1 MKSRAAACLRAL
13 IGGRCACGLCSPVR
27 RPYRSKR
34 HPPCDRCR
42 QKKLRCETNG
52 QVACQRCQAG
62 GVSCSFSRLQ
72 VHRGHGSPA
81 IPAVVFSTPPVSQP
95 AFSHQGTVT
104 PDYNAEAAIPTIEPD
119 PIAPQEVSYLPDDPF
134 PYQFSERATPQQAI
148 QTLDLL
154 PGMCAHVLGTSGES
168 DPFLL
173 RHCKFDDYGLLHFQ
187 HVRFRNAGGVPL
199 AEKIPVHFLVTD
211 TAVYESARASTR
223 VLRQPSPRD
232 VLDSLI
238 PVEHG
243 QRLVALFIT
252 HVFPSLPIVP
262 HFIASENLHT
272 IPVHLLAALYASA
285 LPFAKFDESLSLVYA
300 FQPPPAAQLWRLS
313 LDLILE
319 EIHTPHLSVL
329 QAGILYLHKPHEGP
343 QQSSVADT
351 PFHWS
356 FVGMMV
362 GTAAA
367 LGLQFECRPMGMPL
381 WERRLRRRLWWAI
394 YSEDKWRALLF
405 GRPPYIRLD
414 EWDVTDLD
422 ESDFEGAPA
431 DRFMRI
437 AKMARI
443 GDDIQLSLYSLR
455 AAQRLS
461 PNLPDSLQTA
471 RVLLRQLQEWLSL
484 LPPPMQTG
492 TSDRPELST
501 CVHFA
506 YLLLEIFIF
515 RALLRPMVRSAPPP
529 RLIDETEPLPLFPD
543 LTVDDYIAQ
552 IIDVGD
558 IVGEEAPAVNINEED
573 KSTPIILNAAENC
586 AASMLRLISQM
597 QAREM
602 SSFWYSWCRIGFA
615 TVSNF
620 MMILLVQAP
629 TKEHAVR
636 AKKLV
641 YMWQHALQS
650 QGNGWDMMDL
660 GLVRLNGP
668 LSMGLANVFYLPAH
682 LTKIPKVTP
691 SGLMINQARLWETLH
706 ETCKWGASHRW
717 GKGETDTGMARLTL
731 TDDDARVRR
740 WFAGEV
746 EKLGCSLSVDQMGN
760 MFARQKGKLNSSKPM
775 IAMGSHLDTQP
786 RGGRYDGILGVMGA
800 LEVLRTMKENGFQTH
815 YDVGIVN
822 WTNEE
827 GARFP
832 KSMCS
837 SGVWAGAI
845 SIKDSWKLRDIHD
858 QDVTLKS
865 ELERHGYLGG
875 IPASHEA
882 YPLGAHFELHI
893 EQGPIL
899 QDTGRS
905 IGVVTGAQGYRWLKF
920 TVTGQDAHTG
930 TTPLSARRDP
940 LLAASKMIVASNEAA
955 KRHGALAST
964 GILKIPEN
972 SSTNTVVSNVVF
984 TLDIR
989 HPEDEVVKA
998 VQDECLKSFAEIA
1011 QQDGKGVSFE
1021 WTNDT
1026 DSPAVKFHDDCI
1038 DSIKSSAEGLVGP
1051 EGWMRITSGAGHDTV
1066 YTSRHC
1072 PSAMIFVPCR
1082 DGVSHHP
1089 TEYCTPEDCA
1099 LGTQTLLESVVH
1111 YDQSLLAKQN

>member
-1 MKSRAAACLRAL
+1 MS
-13 IGGRCACGLCSPVR
+13 SPVR

-42 QKKLRCETNG
+42 QKKLRCENHG
-52 QVACQRCQAG
+52 QVACQRCQAS
-62 GVSCSFSRLQ
+62 GVSCSFNRLQ
-72 VHRGHGSPA
+72 SVYSQD
-81 IPAVVFSTPPVSQP
+81 VV
-95 AFSHQGTVT
+95 A
-104 PDYNAEAAIPTIEPD
+104 PDYQAESAIPTIEPD
-119 PIAPQEVSYLPDDPF
+119 PIGPPSDSYIPDDPF
-134 PYQFSERATPQQAI
+134 AYRISERATPQQAI

-154 PGMCAHVLGTSGES
+154 PGVCAHVMGTSGES

-199 AEKIPVHFLVTD
+199 AEKIPVHYLVTD
-211 TAVYESARASTR
+211 AAVYEPAKLSTR
-223 VLRQPSPRD
+223 TWRQLSPRD
-232 VLDSLI
+232 ALDTLI
-238 PVEHG
+238 PAEHG
-243 QRLVALFIT
+243 QRLVSLFIT
-252 HVFPSLPIVP
+252 HIFPSLPIVP
-262 HFIASENLHT
+262 HFIGSESLQT

-285 LPFAKFDESLSLVYA
+285 LPFAKFDEVLSLVYA
-300 FQPPPAAQLWRLS
+300 FAPPPAAQLWRLS

-329 QAGILYLHKPHEGP
+329 QAGLLYLHKSYDGP

-351 PFHWS
+351 PFLWS
-356 FVGMMV
+356 FI
-362 GTAAA
+362 GTMTGLASS

-394 YSEDKWRALLF
+394 YIEDKWRALLL

-443 GDDIQLSLYSLR
+443 ADDIQLSLYSLR

-471 RVLLRQLQEWLSL
+471 RILLRQLQEWLSL
-484 LPPPMQTG
+484 LPPPMQSS

-543 LTVDDYIAQ
+543 LNVDDYIAQ
-552 IIDVGD
+552 IIDVD
-558 IVGEEAPAVNINEED
+558 NFVSEEEPTVNINEED
-573 KSTPIILNAAENC
+573 KSVPIILNAAENC
-586 AASMLRLISQM
+586 AASMLRLVSRM
-597 QAREM
+597 EAREM
-602 SSFWYSWCRIGFA
+602 STFWYSWCRIGFA

-620 MMILLVQAP
+620 MILLLIQAP

-641 YMWQHALQS
+641 YMWQQALQS
-650 QGNGWDMMDL
+650 QSNGWDMMDL

-668 LSMGLANVFYLPAH
+668 LSMGLANAFYLPQH
-682 LTKIPKVTP
+682 VREVVESVTLTKVPKVTP
-691 SGLMINQARLWETLH
+691 SGLKINQARLWETLH
-706 ETCKWGASHRW
+706 ETCKWGTSHRW
-717 GKGETDTGMARLTL
+717 GKESHETGMARLTL
-731 TDDDARVRR
+731 SDDDARVRR
-740 WFAGEV
+740 WFADEV
-746 EKLGCSLSVDQMGN
+746 QKLGCALSVDQMGN
-760 MFARQKGKLNSSKPM
+760 MFAKQKGKRNSSRPM

-786 RGGRYDGILGVMGA
+786 RGGRYDGILGVVGA
-800 LEVLRTMKENGFQTH
+800 LEVLRTMKENGFKTN

-845 SIKDSWKLRDIHD
+845 PTEDAWNLRDIHD
-858 QDVTLKS
+858 QSVTLKS
-865 ELERHGYLGG
+865 ELERHGYLGD
-875 IPASHEA
+875 IPCSHEA

-940 LLAASKMIVASNEAA
+940 LLAASKMVVASNAVA
-955 KRHGALAST
+955 QRYGALAST
-964 GILKIPEN
+964 GILKIPDN
-972 SSTNTVVSNVVF
+972 SSTNTVVSEAVF

-989 HPEDEVVKA
+989 HPDDDVVKM
-998 VQDECLKSFAEIA
+998 VQEECLKSFANIA
-1011 QQDGKGVSFE
+1011 KEDGKGVTFD
-1021 WTNDT
+1021 WTIDT
-1026 DSPAVKFHDDCI
+1026 DSPAVKFHKDCI
-1038 DSIKSSAEGLVGP
+1038 MSIQSSAEGLLGAQ
-1051 EGWMRITSGAGHDTV
+1051 GWMDITSGAGHDSV

-1072 PSAMIFVPCR
+1072 PTAMIFVPCR

-1099 LGTQTLLESVVH
+1099 LGSQTLLESVVH
-1111 YDQSLLAKQN
+1111 YDQSLSAKET

>member
-1 MKSRAAACLRAL
+1 MS
-13 IGGRCACGLCSPVR
+13 SPVR

-52 QVACQRCQAG
+52 QIACQRCQAG
-62 GVSCSFSRLQ
+62 GASCSFNRLQ
-72 VHRGHGSPA
+72 VQGSPA
-81 IPAVVFSTPPVSQP
+81 GAAG
-95 AFSHQGTVT
+95 AFSPVAQVPFDNPVT
-104 PDYNAEAAIPTIEPD
+104 ESAIPTIEPD
-119 PIAPQEVSYLPDDPF
+119 PITAESVPYLSDDPF
-134 PYQFSERATPQQAI
+134 AYRFSERATPQQAI

-154 PGMCAHVLGTSGES
+154 PGMCAHVMGNSGES

-211 TAVYESARASTR
+211 ASVYESAKASTR
-223 VLRQPSPRD
+223 VARQSSPRD
-232 VLDSLI
+232 VLNSLI
-238 PVEHG
+238 PIDHG
-243 QRLVALFIT
+243 QRLIALFIT
-252 HVFPSLPIVP
+252 HIFPSLPIVP
-262 HFIASENLHT
+262 HFIASDNIHT

-285 LPFAKFDESLSLVYA
+285 LPFARFDETLSLVYA
-300 FQPPPAAQLWRLS
+300 FQPPPAARLWRLS

-329 QAGILYLHKPHEGP
+329 QAGILYLHKLHDTP

-351 PFHWS
+351 PFLWS
-356 FVGMMV
+356 FVGAMV
-362 GTAAA
+362 GLATS

-381 WERRLRRRLWWAI
+381 WERRLRRRLWWAV
-394 YSEDKWRALLF
+394 YSEDKWRAILL
-405 GRPPYIRLD
+405 GRPPYIRQD

-431 DRFMRI
+431 DKFMRI
-437 AKMARI
+437 AKLARI
-443 GDDIQLSLYSLR
+443 ADDIQLSLYSLR

-484 LPPPMQTG
+484 LPPSVQPA

-501 CVHFA
+501 GVHFA

-552 IIDVGD
+552 IIDVED
-558 IVGEEAPAVNINEED
+558 IIGEVEPTMNINEED
-573 KSTPIILNAAENC
+573 KSAPIILNAAENC
-586 AASMLRLISQM
+586 AASMLRLISQI

-602 SSFWYSWCRIGFA
+602 STFWYSWSRIGFA

-620 MMILLVQAP
+620 MIQLLVQAP

-641 YMWQHALQS
+641 YMWQQALQS
-650 QGNGWDMMDL
+650 QSNGWDMMDL

-668 LSMGLANVFYLPAH
+668 LSLGLANAFYLPAH
-682 LTKIPKVTP
+682 VTT
-691 SGLMINQARLWETLH
+691 SGLKINQARLWETIH
-706 ETCKWGASHRW
+706 ETCKWGAAHRW
-717 GKGETDTGMARLTL
+717 GKGDTETGMARLTL
-731 TDDDARVRR
+731 SDDDARARR
-740 WFAGEV
+740 WFADEV
-746 EKLGCSLSVDQMGN
+746 QKLGCALSVDRMGN
-760 MFARQKGKLNSSKPM
+760 MFARQKGKLDSSRPM

-786 RGGRYDGILGVMGA
+786 RGGRYDGILGVLGA
-800 LEVLRTMKENGFQTH
+800 LEVLRTMKENGFQTNH
-815 YDVGIVN
+815 DIGIVN

-837 SGVWAGAI
+837 SGVWAGGIPIEDAW
-845 SIKDSWKLRDIHD
+845 DLRDI
-858 QDVTLKS
+858 QDKNVTLKS
-865 ELERHGYLGG
+865 ELERHGYLGD
-875 IPASHEA
+875 IPCSHEA

-940 LLAASKMIVASNEAA
+940 LLAASKMLVASNTVAR
-955 KRHGALAST
+955 RHGALAST
-964 GILKIPEN
+964 GILRIPEN
-972 SSTNTVVSNVVF
+972 SSTNTIVSEVVF

-989 HPEDEVVKA
+989 HPDDSVVMA
-998 VQDECLKSFAEIA
+998 VEAECLKSFAEIA
-1011 QQDGKGVSFE
+1011 QEDGKGVNFD
-1021 WTNDT
+1021 WTVDT
-1026 DSPAVKFHDDCI
+1026 DSPAVKFHSDCI
-1038 DSIKSSAEGLVGP
+1038 TSIRSSAEGLVGS
-1051 EGWMRITSGAGHDTV
+1051 EGWMDLTSGAGHDTV

-1089 TEYCTPEDCA
+1089 TEYCSPEDCA

-1111 YDQSLLAKQN
+1111 YDSSLLTKQN

>member
-1 MKSRAAACLRAL
+1 MS
-13 IGGRCACGLCSPVR
+13 SPVR

-62 GVSCSFSRLQ
+62 GASCSFNRL
-72 VHRGHGSPA
+72 HGSPA
-81 IPAVVFSTPPVSQP
+81 LPPVVFGPVAQP
-95 AFSHQGTVT
+95 AYEQNTVT
-104 PDYNAEAAIPTIEPD
+104 PDYNTQSPIPTIEPD
-119 PIAPQEVSYLPDDPF
+119 PIAPPPVSYLPDDPF
-134 PYQFSERATPQQAI
+134 TYQLSERAAPQQAI

-154 PGMCAHVLGTSGES
+154 PDMCAHVIGTSGES

-173 RHCKFDDYGLLHFQ
+173 RHCKFDDYGLLRFQ

-211 TAVYESARASTR
+211 VPIYESCKASTR
-223 VLRQPSPRD
+223 VIRESSPRD
-232 VLDSLI
+232 ILDALI

-243 QRLVALFIT
+243 QRLIALFIT
-252 HVFPSLPIVP
+252 HIFPSLPIIP
-262 HFIASENLHT
+262 HLNAPENLHT
-272 IPVHLLAALYASA
+272 LPVHLLAALYASA
-285 LPFAKFDESLSLVYA
+285 LPFAKFDASLSLVYA

-329 QAGILYLHKPHEGP
+329 QAGILYLHRPYDGP
-343 QQSSVADT
+343 QQRSIADT

-356 FVGMMV
+356 FVSMMV
-362 GTAAA
+362 GLATS

-394 YSEDKWRALLF
+394 YSEDKWRALLL
-405 GRPPYIRLD
+405 GRPPCIRQD

-431 DRFMRI
+431 ERFMRI

-443 GDDIQLSLYSLR
+443 ADDIQLSLYSLR

-471 RVLLRQLQEWLSL
+471 RALLRQLQDWLSL

-552 IIDVGD
+552 IIDVED
-558 IVGEEAPAVNINEED
+558 ILGQEAPAMSVNEED
-573 KSTPIILNAAENC
+573 KSVPIILNAAENC
-586 AASMLRLISQM
+586 AASMLRLLSQM
-597 QAREM
+597 QAGEI

-620 MMILLVQAP
+620 IILLLVQAP

-636 AKKLV
+636 AKKLM
-641 YMWQHALQS
+641 YMWQQALQS
-650 QGNGWDMMDL
+650 QSNGWDMMDL

-668 LSMGLANVFYLPAH
+668 LSMGLANAFYLPSH
-682 LTKIPKVTP
+682 VTP
-691 SGLMINQARLWETLH
+691 SGLKINQSRLWETLH
-706 ETCKWGASHRW
+706 ETCKWGAAHRW
-717 GKGETDTGMARLTL
+717 GKADHETGMARLTL
-731 TDDDARVRR
+731 SDDDARVRR
-740 WFAGEV
+740 WFASEV
-746 EKLGCSLSVDQMGN
+746 EKLGCALSVDQMGN
-760 MFARQKGKLNSSKPM
+760 MFARQKGKLRSSKPM

-786 RGGRYDGILGVMGA
+786 RGGRYDGILGVVGA
-800 LEVLRTMKENGFQTH
+800 LEVLRTMKENRFQTN

-837 SGVWAGAI
+837 SGVWAGAVPLE
-845 SIKDSWKLRDIHD
+845 DAWNLRDIHN
-858 QDVTLKS
+858 QNVTLKS
-865 ELERHGYLGG
+865 ELERYGYLGDV
-875 IPASHEA
+875 PSSHEA

-920 TVTGQDAHTG
+920 TVTGQDTHTG

-940 LLAASKMIVASNEAA
+940 LLAASKMIVASNAVA

-972 SSTNTVVSNVVF
+972 SSTNTVVSGVVF

-989 HPEDEVVKA
+989 HPEDEVVKT
-998 VQDECLKSFAEIA
+998 VQDECLKSFARIA
-1011 QQDGKGVSFE
+1011 QEDGKGVSFD
-1021 WTNDT
+1021 WTVDT
-1026 DSPAVKFHDDCI
+1026 DSPAVNFHSDCVK
-1038 DSIKSSAEGLVGP
+1038 SIQSSAEGLVGQQ
-1051 EGWMRITSGAGHDTV
+1051 GWMDITSGAGHDSV

-1072 PSAMIFVPCR
+1072 PTAMIFVPCR

-1111 YDQSLLAKQN
+1111 YDQSLFSKQN